1 MMGLS
6 NKHGAI
12 RTDFITWM
20 KTLGNNEP
28 TDMTGTLCLLS
39 SVSKEK
45 LSDIFPSIKE
55 QSNNEIHNPIRILW
69 FVNITC
75 CLK

>member
-45 LSDIFPSIKE
+45 LSDIFPSI
-55 QSNNEIHNPIRILW
+55 
-69 FVNITC
+69 
-75 CLK
+75 